1 MAPEGSSMQDLRFA
15 LRTLCTTPVVT
26 AVAILSLAVGVGANT
41 AIFSLVD
48 SLLLRPLPVAHP
60 QRLAVVLDSR
70 AYIRQQGLT
79 EIWTYG
85 VWEQIRQRA
94 VPAFD
99 GACAYWA
106 ERLNIAPHGGEIE
119 PVDGIWVSGEYFATL
134 GVPALLGRVLDQT
147 DDVKDGGH
155 GPAAVISYEFWQR
168 RFGGAA
174 NVLGAPITVE
184 RVPFTVV
191 GVTPPQFFGAEVG
204 QTFDVALPMNAEP
217 LIRGAE
223 SHISGERM
231 GAALAILLRLKPAQ
245 TVDTATAILRGIQP
259 QVRDAAMPPTIP
271 PRFRSEF
278 LKEPFSVTP
287 AGTGTSRLRVL
298 YERPLLVVLVLVGLV
313 LLIACVNIANL
324 QTARAIGRAH
334 EVSVRIALG
343 ASTWQV
349 ARQWFVEALLVSAA
363 GVGLGILFAQWFSRL
378 LVAQLSTVLNRVYLD
393 LSLDWRVLV
402 FTAGIAAATTILFGG
417 LPAFRA
423 SGMGP
428 IASLRHQGR
437 DLAPRSRGHLSSG
450 LLIAQVALS
459 LVIITAAG
467 LLVRSFEK
475 LATLPL
481 GLDRDRV
488 LLVNVDLAR
497 THVGINDRVPLVEQ
511 LVRRVA
517 AIPGVQDAGAS
528 MVAPVAGFGV
538 VDVVHLPGVP
548 LSAQAMID
556 GKLGPDRT
564 FLNFV
569 TPGWF
574 STYGIPIRAGRD
586 FDERDALGAPPVIV
600 VNEAFLRKFVTVGQ
614 PVGAGVAFER
624 RNAPLSK
631 TIVGV
636 TASAAYLSLRN
647 ADAPIVFAPLAQR
660 DFTGPPPT
668 EFTISVRAASGAP
681 MLLARR
687 ISDALTAGEPD
698 LIFGFRSMTDQVS
711 ALLTQERLV
720 ALLSGLFGAV
730 ALLLA
735 GLGLYGMTAYSVA
748 TRRAEIGIRM
758 ALGADSAQVLW
769 LVLSR
774 LCALVGTG
782 IIIGVALS
790 AWAAQFV
797 ASLLFGLQPR
807 DLTTLGAAVITLAA
821 AAAVAGWLPARRAA
835 RIDPA
840 AVLRES

>member
-1 MAPEGSSMQDLRFA
+1 VQDFRFA
-15 LRTLCTTPVVT
+15 IRSLRATPIVT

-48 SLLLRPLPVAHP
+48 SLLLRPLPVTQP

-85 VWEQIRQRA
+85 VWDQIRQRTGQ
-94 VPAFD
+94 AFD
-99 GACAYWA
+99 GACAWWA
-106 ERLNIAPHGGEIE
+106 ERLNIAPHGGAIE
-119 PVDGIWVSGEYFATL
+119 PVDAIWVSGEYFATL
-134 GVPALLGRVLDQT
+134 GLPALLGRVLEPA
-147 DDVKDGGH
+147 DDVKGGGQH

-168 RFGGAA
+168 RFAGAA

-191 GVTPPQFFGAEVG
+191 GVAPPEFFGAEVG
-204 QTFDVALPMNAEP
+204 QTFDVALAMNAEP

-223 SHISGERM
+223 SRIRPEVM
-231 GAALAILLRLKPAQ
+231 GSALAILLRLKPTQ

-287 AGTGTSRLRVL
+287 AGTGTSRLRVR
-298 YERPLLVVLVLVGLV
+298 YERPLLVVLALVGLV

-324 QTARAIGRAH
+324 QMARAISRMH
-334 EVSVRIALG
+334 EVSVRVALG
-343 ASTWQV
+343 ASAWGI
-349 ARQWFVEALLVSAA
+349 ARQWFVEALLVSAV

-393 LSLDWRVLV
+393 LLLDWRVMA
-402 FTAGIAAATTILFGG
+402 FAAGIAATTTILFGS
-417 LPAFRA
+417 LPALKA
-423 SGMGP
+423 TGVAP
-428 IASLRHQGR
+428 IGLLKNQGR
-437 DLAPRSRGHLSSG
+437 DLAPRHRGRLSNG
-450 LLIAQVALS
+450 LVIAQVALS
-459 LVIITAAG
+459 LVIVTAAG

-481 GLDRDRV
+481 GFDRERM
-488 LLVNVDLAR
+488 LLVNVNLGR

-511 LVRRVA
+511 LVRQVA
-517 AIPGVQDAGAS
+517 AVPGVQRAGAS
-528 MVAPVAGFGV
+528 MVAPVAGFGL
-538 VDVVHLPGVP
+538 VDVLHMPGVP
-548 LSAQAMID
+548 VSAQAMIN

-586 FDERDALGAPPVIV
+586 FDERDALGASPVIV
-600 VNEAFLRKFVTVGQ
+600 VNEAFLRKFVSAGQ
-614 PVGAGVAFER
+614 PIGASVAFER

-636 TASAAYLSLRN
+636 TTSAAYLSLRN
-647 ADAPIVFAPLAQR
+647 ADAPIVFAPLSQR

-668 EFTISVRAASGAP
+668 EFTISVGAASGAP

-687 ISDALTAGEPD
+687 ISNALTSAEPD
-698 LIFGFRSMTDQVS
+698 LVFGFRSMTEQVS

-730 ALLLA
+730 ALLLG

-774 LCALVGTG
+774 LSALVGTG

-797 ASLLFGLQPR
+797 ASLLFGLQPH
-807 DLTTLGAAVITLAA
+807 DPSMLGGAVMTLVA
-821 AAAVAGWLPARRAA
+821 AAAVAGWLPARRATH
-835 RIDPA
+835 IDPA
-840 AVLRES
+840 EVLRES

>member
-1 MAPEGSSMQDLRFA
+1 MQELGFA
-15 LRTLCTTPVVT
+15 LRTLRATPLVT
-26 AVAILSLAVGVGANT
+26 AVAILSLAVSVGANT
-41 AIFSLVD
+41 AIFSLIN
-48 SLLLRPLPVAHP
+48 SLMLRPLPVVQP
-60 QRLAVVLDSR
+60 QQLGVVLDSR

-79 EIWTYG
+79 GIWTYA

-99 GACAYWA
+99 GACAWWA
-106 ERLNIAPHGGEIE
+106 ERMNIAPHGGEIE
-119 PVDGIWVSGEYFATL
+119 PVDAIWVSGEYFSTL
-134 GVPALLGRVLDQT
+134 GVPAFLGRVLDPGN
-147 DDVKDGGH
+147 DVKGGGPD

-168 RFGGAA
+168 RFAGAA
-174 NVLGAPITVE
+174 NVLGVAITVE

-191 GVTPPQFFGAEVG
+191 GVTPPEFFGAEVG
-204 QTFDVALPMNAEP
+204 HTFDVALPMDAEP

-223 SHISGERM
+223 SRISPNHPLG
-231 GAALAILLRLKPAQ
+231 ALAILLRLKPDQ
-245 TVDTATAILRGIQP
+245 TAEIATGIMRSIQP
-259 QVRDAAMPPTIP
+259 QIRDAAMPLTIP
-271 PRFRSEF
+271 PRLSSEF

-287 AGTGTSRLRVL
+287 AGTGTSQLRVR
-298 YERPLLVVLVLVGLV
+298 YERPLLVVLALVGLV

-324 QTARAIGRAH
+324 QTARAISRTH

-343 ASTWQV
+343 ASKWRV

-378 LVAQLSTVLNRVYLD
+378 VVAQLSTPLNRVHLD
-393 LSLDWRVLV
+393 LSLDWRVLA
-402 FTAGIAAATTILFGG
+402 FAGGVGTATTILFGS
-417 LPAFRA
+417 LAAFKA
-423 SGMGP
+423 TGVAP
-428 IASLRHQGR
+428 IASLKYRAR
-437 DLAPRSRGHLSSG
+437 DHGPRSHGRLSSA

-497 THVGINDRVPLVEQ
+497 TQVGVNDRVPFVEQ

-517 AIPGVQDAGAS
+517 TVPGVQGAAAS
-528 MVAPVAGFGV
+528 MVPPVAGFGLI
-538 VDVVHLPGVP
+538 DVVRVPGVP
-548 LSAQAMID
+548 VSAQAMVD

-564 FLNFV
+564 FLNFI

-574 STYGIPIRAGRD
+574 STHGAPIRAGRD
-586 FDERDALGAPPVIV
+586 FDERDGPGAPPVIV
-600 VNEAFLRKFVTVGQ
+600 VNEAFLRKFVSTEQ
-614 PVGAGVAFER
+614 PIGTSVTFER
-624 RNAPLSK
+624 RNGPLTK

-636 TASAAYLSLRN
+636 IGSAAYLSPRN
-647 ADAPIVFAPLAQR
+647 GDTPIEFAPLSQR
-660 DFTGPPPT
+660 DSPGALPT
-668 EFTISVRAASGAP
+668 EFTISVRAASSAP

-687 ISDALTAGEPD
+687 ISEELTTTEPD
-698 LIFGFRSMTDQVS
+698 LVFGFQSMADQVS
-711 ALLTQERLV
+711 ALLTQERVV

-758 ALGADSAQVLW
+758 ALGADRAQVLW

-774 LCALVGTG
+774 VGALVGIG
-782 IIIGVALS
+782 IIIGVAVS

-807 DLTTLGAAVITLAA
+807 DPVTLGGAVIALAA
-821 AAAVAGWLPARRAA
+821 AAAVAAWLPARRTSG
-835 RIDPA
+835 IDPSE
-840 AVLRES
+840 VLREI